1 MPELSEQKFVSIAV
15 VIPCFRVREQILDV
29 LSSIRKEITNIY
41 VIDDACPEN
50 SGQYVEKNCS
60 DSRVTVVQHESNQGV
75 GGATITGYQ
84 LALKNGA
91 SIIVKMDGDGQMD
104 ASSIPGLIEPLLSGE
119 ADYSKGNRFSRFE
132 DLRGMPVL
140 RLLGNSFLS
149 FISKFSSGYWN
160 VLDPTNGFTAI
171 HANVVSALPIGKLS
185 KRFFFESDMLFQLNL
200 IRAVV
205 VDVPMR
211 SRYLGESS
219 NLRIRKVGLEFL
231 IKHMRNAVKRIIC
244 SYFLHNVNIASTQ
257 LLFGLPMLVGG
268 ASFGLWKW
276 TEAFE
281 KAEVASSG
289 TVMLAALPII
299 IGIQLLIAFMA
310 YDIQS
315 VPKQPIHL
323 TQLTNDS
330 IKEM

>member
-231 IKHMRNAVKRIIC
+231 LKHTMNLLKRLIY
-244 SYFLHNVNIASTQ
+244 SYFLHSVNIASMQ
-257 LLFGLPMLVGG
+257 LLFGLPLLVGG

-276 TEAFE
+276 TAAFE
-281 KAEVASSG
+281 NGEVATSG

-310 YDIQS
+310 YDIQA
-315 VPKQPIHL
+315 VPKKPIHL
-323 TQLTNDS
+323 AQLKLNTVS
-330 IKEM
+330 K